1 MLRNYAINLLI
12 LNIMSFNF
20 GDNLTRIRT
29 QKGISQKSLAD
40 MLEMHATHLSRYER
54 NVTAPSIDVLKKIS
68 EILEV
73 PTDLLIYGTDEEK
86 TKEKIK
92 DQELLNMF
100 NKVQSFDKND
110 LNCVKSFLE
119 AYIFKRDIH
128 NQLNNKLVTE

>member
-1 MLRNYAINLLI
+1 
-12 LNIMSFNF
+12 MSFNF

>member
-1 MLRNYAINLLI
+1 
-12 LNIMSFNF
+12 MSFNF

-54 NVTAPSIDVLKKIS
+54 NVTAPSIEVLKKIS
-68 EILEV
+68 EVLEV

-100 NKVQSFDKND
+100 NKVQSFNKDE

-128 NQLNNKLVTE
+128 NQLNNKLVVE